1 MIEDLSHVP
10 SKPGVYQ
17 FFDKSKIIYIGK
29 AKDLNKRVRSYFTP
43 AIKDR
48 KTEQIKKQAIK
59 VETFTQTL
67 VRRFCQTKKYDKLF

>member
-48 KTEQIKKQAIK
+48 KTEQIKSRPSEWRRLLHTQKQK
-59 VETFTQTL
+59 P
-67 VRRFCQTKKYDKLF
+67 

>member
-10 SKPGVYQ
+10 NKPGVYQ

-48 KTEQIKKQAIK
+48 KSQASK
-59 VETFTQTL
+59 NQNAKT
-67 VRRFCQTKKYDKLF
+67 Y